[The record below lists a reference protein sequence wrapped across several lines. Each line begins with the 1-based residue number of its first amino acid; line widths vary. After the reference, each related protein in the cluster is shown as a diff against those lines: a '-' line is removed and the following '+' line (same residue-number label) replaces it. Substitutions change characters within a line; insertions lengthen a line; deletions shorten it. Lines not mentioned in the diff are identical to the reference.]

1 MEEARQTKR
10 RIQLPVIAGGGIEGL
25 VVWGGALAVA
35 SLVAVFTIRKGRKKD
50 DAKTDK
56 DQPTVDLLHESGMK
70 EREDVGGKALQ
81 FVIPETHSIMN
92 ENSSEKFY
100 EVGVKEIDPSESV
113 PNWNSIAEENALQA
127 VTDANVVNKNSMG
140 GHQEI
145 LLSDT
150 EQESIAISED
160 YCVAEEFPLPVPDSE
175 SESMA
180 QNGKEGSSKMETF
193 DAEHV
198 AGDKS
203 SSMGSS
209 LSSAS
214 STDEEEEDSP
224 IQSSMSSMMSS
235 EEEDDS
241 SAIQSTLSTEEGK
254 EDNDEDDHV
263 MEKSEES
270 LEGTRSSS
278 EKSKMEAAWPA
289 EMVEVLSSKSKGI
302 DLSSKIPGEK
312 YKQKDTTTGE
322 CCYLVN
328 GNNGGVENMRMIK
341 KKETLGLATK
351 RMIWVNSILVIML
364 LFLLANLVLS
374 FYLPSDNSSVIL

>member
-1 MEEARQTKR
+1 MEESRQTRR
-10 RIQLPVIAGGGIEGL
+10 RIQLPVIGGGGGGIEGL

-70 EREDVGGKALQ
+70 EREDVGGKALL

-127 VTDANVVNKNSMG
+127 VTDANGENKNSMG

-175 SESMA
+175 SESMG

-193 DAEHV
+193 DSEHV

-241 SAIQSTLSTEEGK
+241 SAIQSTEEGK
-254 EDNDEDDHV
+254 EDEDDHV
-263 MEKSEES
+263 MQKSEES

-278 EKSKMEAAWPA
+278 VESKMEAAWPA
-289 EMVEVLSSKSKGI
+289 EMVEVLSSKSKGM
-302 DLSSKIPGEK
+302 DLSSQIPAEK
-312 YKQKDTTTGE
+312 YKQKATKTGE
-322 CCYLVN
+322 YCYSVN
-328 GNNGGVENMRMIK
+328 GNNGGGENMRMIK
-341 KKETLGLATK
+341 KKETLALATK

-364 LFLLANLVLS
+364 LFLLAKLVLS
-374 FYLPSDNSSVIL
+374 FYLPSDDSSVIL